1 MGLLRKPFDVRY
13 ILAQPAR
20 EASGGYTQCGYIITG
35 YGPER
40 EVNCRITGYV
50 FSNGLILP
58 LYTCDVVRDPIYT
71 YKCEYIPYVPAQ
83 PATPARVEKT
93 PRIGWDTAAQSTD
106 GFMGDCE
113 LAFSIDPVT
122 GGYIGLAPSSYGVTD
137 PSRFACAFYL
147 YQANYRAN
155 YTVVV
160 GGKQCVAPAPYTAA
174 TVFKIRRVGGALAF
188 VVDDQVV
195 FTTND
200 PTDGDKLYAA
210 TTLYA
215 SGDAVPEID
224 SCCTAPPTG
233 GS

>member
-13 ILAQPAR
+13 IPAQPAR
-20 EASGGYTQCGYIITG
+20 EASGGYTQCGYFVTG
-35 YGPER
+35 YGPYR
-40 EVNCRITGYV
+40 EVNCRVTGYV
-50 FSNGLILP
+50 WSYDRFIP
-58 LYTCDVVRDPIYT
+58 LYTCDLVRDPIYT

-93 PRIGWDTAAQSTD
+93 PRIGWDTAAQSVE
-106 GFMGDCE
+106 GFSGDCE

-160 GGKQCVAPAPYTAA
+160 GGKQCIAPAPYTAA
-174 TVFKIRRVGGALAF
+174 TVFKIRRLGGYLTF
-188 VVDDQVV
+188 LVDDQVV
-195 FTTND
+195 FTAAD
-200 PTDGDKLYAA
+200 PAVGETLFAS

-215 SGDAVPEID
+215 SGDAVPETD
-224 SCCTAPPTG
+224 TCCG
-233 GS
+233 GSGGS